1 MIQPVP
7 ARLLLAAMLLAAPM
21 AQAQSSCS
29 SDGQL
34 APVALRERFVNADC
48 ASCWSDPATVA
59 ASQGEAVLDWIVPG
73 SLGDDAPLSAA
84 ARREA
89 RERLQALGRALPAQ
103 SDGLV
108 QRVTRPAMRLRVA
121 HGQPFNDY
129 VAGSIELQTP
139 PRGGPWTAWLA
150 LVETIPAGTE
160 GTPVTR
166 HLVRNTLQVEWQ
178 AVTQASANQKRRL
191 LESRPMQLA
200 EGARA
205 SRLGVVGWVQDARGR
220 IRALSVSAC

>member
-1 MIQPVP
+1 MTMWPG
-7 ARLLLAAMLLAAPM
+7 RLN
-21 AQAQSSCS
+21 CK
-29 SDGQL
+29 
-34 APVALRERFVNADC
+34 
-48 ASCWSDPATVA
+48 
-59 ASQGEAVLDWIVPG
+59 
-73 SLGDDAPLSAA
+73 
-84 ARREA
+84 RR
-89 RERLQALGRALPAQ
+89 RA
-103 SDGLV
+103 
-108 QRVTRPAMRLRVA
+108 
-121 HGQPFNDY
+121 
-129 VAGSIELQTP
+129 
-139 PRGGPWTAWLA
+139 GGPWTAWLA

-166 HLVRNTLQVEWQ
+166 HMVRNTLQVEWQ